1 VSGNETAGY
10 PASPVKIAQIP
21 GATQLSGEL
30 TSGELN
36 QKPSSPPFRA
46 VKKTMQSIP
55 AIPRMQPDDNLFI

>member
-1 VSGNETAGY
+1 MKLPDIRRDRS
-10 PASPVKIAQIP
+10 KLLRFP

-46 VKKTMQSIP
+46 LKETMQSIP
-55 AIPRMQPDDNLFI
+55 KIPRMQPDDNLFI